1 LGDKKEQHM
10 LNETRFADRVVMVS
24 GAASGIGKAAAL
36 EFARQGAL
44 VVGADLDAAGGQALV
59 KEIQQGG
66 GNAEF
71 VRTDVSE
78 KDDVAPLIQGIGHHH
93 GRLDVA
99 FNNAGIA
106 GEPMP
111 LVKFTLQDWDRVVRI
126 NLTGVF
132 LALHYELELMLQRG
146 KGAIV
151 NTTSLAGL
159 TGPSLAGA
167 YAASKWGII
176 GLTRVAANEHARFG
190 IRVNA
195 VAPGFTLTP
204 MVDHDEAKMPGW
216 KQSQVE
222 ATPMHRGADPA
233 EIARTV
239 AWLASDD
246 ASFITGQTLAVDGG
260 VAAGGAALTEN
271 PLNFISRG
279 AH

>member
-1 LGDKKEQHM
+1 M
-10 LNETRFADRVVMVS
+10 SNEMKFADRVVMVS

-36 EFARQGAL
+36 EFAHQGAL
-44 VVGADLDAAGGQALV
+44 VVGADLDDAGGQVLV
-59 KEIQQGG
+59 KEIQHGG

-71 VRTDVSE
+71 VRTDVSKE
-78 KDDVAPLIQGIGHHH
+78 DDVAALIQGIGQRH

-111 LVKFTLQDWDRVVRI
+111 LVQMPLHVWERVVSI

-132 LALHYELELMLQRG
+132 LALHYELELMLPRG

-167 YAASKWGII
+167 YSASKWGVI

-204 MVDHDEAKMPGW
+204 MVDHDEARMPGW
-216 KQSQVE
+216 KQSQID

-233 EIARTV
+233 EIARAAV
-239 AWLASDD
+239 WLASDD
-246 ASFITGQTLAVDGG
+246 ASFITGQTLTIDGG
-260 VAAGGAALTEN
+260 VTAGGATLAEN
-271 PLNFISRG
+271 PLTSF
-279 AH
+279 HV